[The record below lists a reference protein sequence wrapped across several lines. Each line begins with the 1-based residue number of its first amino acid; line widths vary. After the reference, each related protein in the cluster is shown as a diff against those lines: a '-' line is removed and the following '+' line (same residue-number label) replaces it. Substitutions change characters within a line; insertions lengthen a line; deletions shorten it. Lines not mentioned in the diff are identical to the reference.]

1 MAFRIASFLGL
12 VAYAAAECPNACSGH
27 GTCSLHDQCTC
38 CRNWQGNDCSQR
50 TCPFGYAHVDSPK
63 GDLDGSTGTLS
74 GPSYDLIVG
83 STVYPFGTT
92 EQYPDAQSQEGHFY
106 MECSNKGMC
115 NRDDG
120 TCECFPGYE
129 GTACQRASCPN
140 DCSGH
145 GTCETIK
152 ELAEDREDGDLSK
165 GAYAMNGWASNHA
178 GMGDLSG
185 IGDIT
190 YELWDKTLT
199 MGCKCDPGYM
209 GPDCSMKLCRYGVD
223 PLFIPSN
230 YLYSA
235 DGVIEYD
242 WDAPHF
248 EKAFVEIIGGP
259 GMLGQFDLTL
269 YDVYGEKYVLDAL
282 NYATYGS
289 GNYTSC
295 EEIMEYFPNDRIKD
309 TVTGTF
315 HHQMAHKGGLVSSAY
330 VGGATKPFCQTFPI
344 NQTKYD
350 ADQQYTNPFATSN
363 VYTGMAGFDGD
374 TGTGTIAGRGGLGEA
389 DLTGI
394 RYEFDY
400 NRGNPGYIKDMFIS
414 NLTPEPRNHERYRP
428 VTTAGGGDGNQVSVY
443 GYYGIL
449 KQGEVAEY
457 HDTNKN
463 FDTRS
468 NRFMYSD
475 DNYHQDG
482 VHDREH
488 DFGVTLPGYIIQA
501 FNGSFNVLLS
511 RDVHFYV
518 EATRCDQNCK
528 DYKTASLLIFGRE
541 YQINATSE
549 EWLEVEMPHSS
560 DYVVGPEEEDYI
572 VNSHIFRPITNI
584 TLSTPLVFPE
594 GGEANAVDYSNITYK
609 WSSTVSTPRLDAI
622 PEKVTVKAKLT
633 QVYQYVSECSG
644 RGTCD
649 RETGLCQCFTGY
661 SHDNCDTQTPVC

>member
-1 MAFRIASFLGL
+1 MAARIALFLGL
-12 VAYAAAECPNACSGH
+12 VAYTAAECPNACSGH

-74 GPSYDLIVG
+74 GPNYPLVIG

-92 EQYPDAQSQEGHFY
+92 EQYPDAFSQEGHFY
-106 MECSNKGMC
+106 MECSNKGLC

-120 TCECFPGYE
+120 ACECFPGYE
-129 GTACQRASCPN
+129 GSACQRASCPN

-152 ELAEDREDGDLSK
+152 ELAEDREDGDLDK
-165 GAYAMNGWASNHA
+165 GAYAMNGFASDHA

-199 MGCKCDPGYM
+199 MGCKCDPGFM

-248 EKAFVEIIGGP
+248 EKAFVEIIGEA
-259 GMLGQFDLTL
+259 GMKGQFDLTI

-282 NYATYGS
+282 NYASYES
-289 GNYTSC
+289 GNFTSC
-295 EEIMEYFPNDRIKD
+295 ADIMKHFPNDKIKD
-309 TVTGTF
+309 TVVGTF
-315 HHQMAHKGGLVSSAY
+315 HHQMAHKGGLVSTAY
-330 VGGATKPFCQTFPI
+330 VGGATKPFCTAMMVNTTEGISQDVNIDTPL
-344 NQTKYD
+344 TKNSISGLEL
-350 ADQQYTNPFATSN
+350 ADQ
-363 VYTGMAGFDGD
+363 V
-374 TGTGTIAGRGGLGEA
+374 
-389 DLTGI
+389 GI

-400 NRGNPGYIKDMFIS
+400 NRGNPGYIKDLFID
-414 NLTPEPRNHERYRP
+414 NVTPEP
-428 VTTAGGGDGNQVSVY
+428 TQAGEYGGDTNNGIVY
-443 GYYGIL
+443 AYYGIIR
-449 KQGEVAEY
+449 QGEVAEY
-457 HDTNKN
+457 SDTNKN
-463 FDTRS
+463 FDSTT

-475 DNYHQDG
+475 DNYFQSGKHNVLEDYQ
-482 VHDREH
+482 
-488 DFGVTLPGYIIQA
+488 VTLPGFIISA
-501 FNGSFNVLLS
+501 KNGSKEVVLS
-511 RDVHFYV
+511 RDNHFYLEDV
-518 EATRCDQNCK
+518 DCQQFGTCK
-528 DYKTASLLIFGRE
+528 QYKTAKVLIFGTE
-541 YQINATSE
+541 YKINRTQE
-549 EWLEVEMPHSS
+549 EWLEVEMPHTS
-560 DYVVGPEEEDYI
+560 DYIVGPEQEDYN
-572 VNSHIFRPITNI
+572 VRSHVFRPVTNL
-584 TLSTPLVFPE
+584 TLTEPLIFHDEGPNKVDFFNISYWWSNEASTPILKAYPE
-594 GGEANAVDYSNITYK
+594 RVPI
-609 WSSTVSTPRLDAI
+609 
-622 PEKVTVKAKLT
+622 KAKLV

-649 RETGLCQCFTGY
+649 RETGLCSCFTGY

>member
-1 MAFRIASFLGL
+1 MMLRILSLLGL
-12 VAYAAAECPNACSGH
+12 ATYVVAECPNACSGH

-74 GPSYDLIVG
+74 GPNYQLIMG

-92 EQYPDAQSQEGHFY
+92 EQYPDAYDQEGHFY

-129 GTACQRASCPN
+129 GSACQRASCPN

-152 ELAEDREDGDLSK
+152 ELAEDREDGDLNK
-165 GAYAMNGWASNHA
+165 GAYAMNGFASGHA
-178 GMGDLSG
+178 GIGDLSG
-185 IGDIT
+185 VGDIT

-199 MGCKCDPGYM
+199 MGCKCDPGFM

-248 EKAFVEIIGGP
+248 EKAFVEIVGGQ
-259 GMLGQFDLTL
+259 GMRGSFDLTI
-269 YDVYGEKYVLDAL
+269 YDVYGEKYVLDGL
-282 NYATYGS
+282 NYATYSS
-289 GNYTSC
+289 GNYTMC
-295 EEIMEYFPNDRIKD
+295 DEIMGHFPNDKIKD

-330 VGGATKPFCQTFPI
+330 VGGATKPFCKAMMV
-344 NQTKYD
+344 NQSNVD
-350 ADQQYTNPFATSN
+350 ADGNWVKTHMP
-363 VYTGMAGFDGD
+363 
-374 TGTGTIAGRGGLGEA
+374 GTLLRSEQ
-389 DLTGI
+389 DGI

-400 NRGNPGYIKDMFIS
+400 NRGNPGYIKDLFID
-414 NLTPEPRNHERYRP
+414 NLTPEASYAED
-428 VTTAGGGDGNQVSVY
+428 DGRAVY
-443 GYYGIL
+443 GYYGII

-457 HDTNKN
+457 SDINKN
-463 FDTRS
+463 FNPST

-475 DNYHQDG
+475 DNYFQSG
-482 VHDREH
+482 KHDVLH
-488 DFGVTLPGYIIQA
+488 DYGVTLPGFVISAQ
-501 FNGSFNVLLS
+501 NGSNVVLLS

-518 EATRCDQNCK
+518 EPTDCQQYAQADGQYFARQSGHSLEACK
-528 DYKTASLLIFGRE
+528 QYKTSKVLIFGRE
-541 YQINATSE
+541 YQINATGQ
-549 EWLEVEMPHSS
+549 EWLEVEQPHKSDFQIGPHQE
-560 DYVVGPEEEDYI
+560 DYVVK
-572 VNSHIFRPITNI
+572 SHVYRPVTNLTLTTPLIFDDKVVDFTNV
-584 TLSTPLVFPE
+584 TYHWSDAESTPILKAYPE
-594 GGEANAVDYSNITYK
+594 RV
-609 WSSTVSTPRLDAI
+609 V
-622 PEKVTVKAKLT
+622 VKAKLT

-649 RETGLCQCFTGY
+649 RDTGLCSCFTGY

>member
-1 MAFRIASFLGL
+1 MIMAARILSFMALLGF
-12 VAYAAAECPNACSGH
+12 AAAECPNACSGH

-74 GPSYDLIVG
+74 GPNYPLIVG

-92 EQYPDAQSQEGHFY
+92 EQYPDASSNEGHFY

-115 NRDDG
+115 NRDEG

-129 GTACQRASCPN
+129 GSACQRTSCPN

-165 GAYAMNGWASNHA
+165 GYYAMNGFSSDHA
-178 GMGDLSG
+178 GIGDLSA

-199 MGCKCDPGYM
+199 QGCKCDPGFM
-209 GPDCSMKLCRYGVD
+209 GPDCSMKICRYGVD

-242 WDAPHF
+242 FDAPHF
-248 EKAFVEIIGGP
+248 EKAFVEIIGGQ
-259 GMLGQFDLTL
+259 GMKGQFDLTI

-282 NYATYGS
+282 NYAAFET

-295 EEIMEYFPNDRIKD
+295 ADIMAHFPNDKIKD

-330 VGGATKPFCQTFPI
+330 VGGATKPFCMAMMV
-344 NQTKYD
+344 NQTNQD
-350 ADQQYTNPFATSN
+350 ADGNYRKQEIKDLFQ
-363 VYTGMAGFDGD
+363 
-374 TGTGTIAGRGGLGEA
+374 A
-389 DLTGI
+389 DQTGI

-400 NRGNPGYIKDMFIS
+400 NRGNPGYIKDLYID
-414 NLTPEPRNHERYRP
+414 NLTPEPTYAED
-428 VTTAGGGDGNQVSVY
+428 TTDSVVY
-443 GYYGIL
+443 GYYGII

-457 HDTNKN
+457 SDINKN
-463 FDTRS
+463 FNPTT

-475 DNYHQDG
+475 DNLFQSG
-482 VHDREH
+482 KHDVKGSRSAL
-488 DFGVTLPGYIIQA
+488 DYGVTLPGYIIEAHNSSHQ
-501 FNGSFNVLLS
+501 VLLS
-511 RDVHFYV
+511 RDVHFYI
-518 EATRCDQNCK
+518 EPTSCLAEYPEGSSCK
-528 DYKTASLLIFGRE
+528 QYKTSKVMIFGKE
-541 YQINATSE
+541 YHVNKTAE
-549 EWLEVEMPHSS
+549 EWLEVEAPHTS
-560 DYVVGPEEEDYI
+560 DYIVGPEQEDYK
-572 VNSHIFRPITNI
+572 VRSHVFRPVTNL
-584 TLSTPLVFPE
+584 TLTEPVIFPDE
-594 GGEANAVDYSNITYK
+594 GPFAVDYKNITYK
-609 WSSTVSTPRLDAI
+609 WSGGPGRSSTSKSLLLAV

-649 RETGLCQCFTGY
+649 RETGLCSCFSGY
-661 SHDNCDTQTPVC
+661 SNDNCDTQTPVC